1 MDGWRKFIRRGPDFM
16 LAVAPLL
23 QRTVVRRNRHQPKW
37 TPLIF
42 YLGVASVVL
51 PLNAVLF
58 CGCISKSKA
67 QAQAQSAYIA
77 GQNAALRQQQAQ
89 APGVTVIGPVQ
100 NSSVPWVEGLTLAQA
115 IATANYL
122 GQHDPKEIIIT
133 RQGESAKLAPKLL
146 LNGADVPLEPGDTIT
161 IHE

>member
-1 MDGWRKFIRRGPDFM
+1 MDGWRKFIRQSPDFM
-16 LAVAPLL
+16 LAGAPLL
-23 QRTVVRRNRHQPKW
+23 RRTVVRRNRHHPKW
-37 TPLIF
+37 TPPIS
-42 YLGVASVVL
+42 YVGVAAL
-51 PLNAVLF
+51 ALLLNAVLF
-58 CGCISKSKA
+58 CSCISKSKA
-67 QAQAQSAYIA
+67 QARAQAAYIA
-77 GQNAALRQQQAQ
+77 GQNVALRQQQAQ

-146 LNGADVPLEPGDTIT
+146 LNGADVPLEPGDIVTIN
-161 IHE
+161 E

>member
-1 MDGWRKFIRRGPDFM
+1 MDGWRKFIRQSPDFM
-16 LAVAPLL
+16 LAGGPLL
-23 QRTVVRRNRHQPKW
+23 WRTVVRRNRHHPKW

-51 PLNAVLF
+51 LLNAVLF

-67 QAQAQSAYIA
+67 QARAQAAYIA